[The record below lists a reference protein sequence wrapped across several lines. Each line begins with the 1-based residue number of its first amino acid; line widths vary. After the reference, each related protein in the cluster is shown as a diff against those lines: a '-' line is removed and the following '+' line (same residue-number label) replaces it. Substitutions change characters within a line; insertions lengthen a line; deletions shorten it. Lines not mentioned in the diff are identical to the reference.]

1 MELASF
7 RKIFDRYYDN
17 IRNFLYYRTGNI
29 ELSEDLAQDV
39 FLILWE
45 NRSKIREESVTG
57 YLYTIAGNLLK
68 NHYRKKEVS
77 FRFLSTFSPDND
89 RESPEFIMELR
100 EFDTL
105 LQSVLAAMPEKS
117 RAVFLMNRID
127 DLTYK
132 EIAVR
137 LQLSV
142 KAVEKRM
149 HIALEFLKEHL
160 DRKI

>member
-1 MELASF
+1 
-7 RKIFDRYYDN
+7 
-17 IRNFLYYRTGNI
+17 
-29 ELSEDLAQDV
+29 
-39 FLILWE
+39 
-45 NRSKIREESVTG
+45 
-57 YLYTIAGNLLK
+57 
-68 NHYRKKEVS
+68 
-77 FRFLSTFSPDND
+77 
-89 RESPEFIMELR
+89 MELR